1 VRAAM
6 IFNGHTTQDID
17 ALDEATMNEIMVMYA
32 DGALGNK
39 SVVTGLGTLTAGVFN
54 YLRTKDSQTYK
65 LKDLLGNVYQY
76 YYNEP
81 EVSASDSLLVF
92 MSQAQGFSLDKF
104 KR

>member
-1 VRAAM
+1 MV
-6 IFNGHTTQDID
+6 FNGHTIQDID

-39 SVVTGLGTLTAGVFN
+39 SAIVGLGTLTAGIFN
-54 YLRTKDSQTYK
+54 YLRSSNAPSYK
-65 LKDLLGNVYQY
+65 LKDILGNVYQY
-76 YYNEP
+76 YYDEP

>member
-1 VRAAM
+1 MV
-6 IFNGHTTQDID
+6 FNGHTIQDID

-39 SVVTGLGTLTAGVFN
+39 SAIVGLGTLTAGIFN
-54 YLRTKDSQTYK
+54 YLRSSNSPSYK
-65 LKDLLGNVYQY
+65 LKDILGNVYQY
-76 YYNEP
+76 YYDEP

>member
-1 VRAAM
+1 MV
-6 IFNGHTTQDID
+6 FNGHTIQDID

-39 SVVTGLGTLTAGVFN
+39 SSIVGLGTLTAGIFN
-54 YLRTKDSQTYK
+54 YLRSSNAPSYK
-65 LKDLLGNVYQY
+65 LKDILGNVYQY
-76 YYNEP
+76 YYDEP
-81 EVSASDSLLVF
+81 EVTASDSLLVF